1 MSEKYDVRERIV
13 EIAKE
18 GYEKNGFLNET
29 EFKKDIYNLFT
40 IRKMISRFLKSG
52 IINEKLILNNIVIS
66 INTFGV
72 EKVNHMLRIILSDEE
87 FSVAKSMLIF
97 IGCYCLWDEE
107 IESNRIIDDILADT
121 AIRFNLEHKNV

>member
-1 MSEKYDVRERIV
+1 MSEKYDIRERIV

-18 GYEKNGFLNET
+18 GYEKNGFLNEL

-52 IINEKLILNNIVIS
+52 IINEKLVLNNIVIS
-66 INTFGV
+66 VNTFGV
-72 EKVNHMLRIILSDEE
+72 EKVNHMLRIMLTDEE

-107 IESNRIIDDILADT
+107 IESNRIIDDILNDT